1 MANARKKNVI
11 FVDATGDI
19 TVDAVRPILFGVLV
33 TPTIPTAK
41 SHLEYLSD
49 ETKKPF
55 YPVQTTTVTIKE
67 SSSTGTTVFHVVL
80 DSYNSKF
87 YDFSHFEGGGL
98 ELTATF
104 NITTLTNVTNVLLY
118 GSWLAPVGK
127 AQ

>member
-1 MANARKKNVI
+1 MANARKKNII

-19 TVDAVRPILFGVLV
+19 TVDAVRPILFGVLI
-33 TPTIPTAK
+33 TPSVPTAK
-41 SHLEYLSD
+41 SHLEQLKD
-49 ETKKPF
+49 ETHLPF
-55 YPVQTTTVTIKE
+55 YPAQTTIVTIKE
-67 SSSTGTTVFHVVL
+67 SSSAGTTVFHAIVP
-80 DSYNSKF
+80 SYETKY
-87 YDFSHFEGGGL
+87 YDFSNFEGGGL